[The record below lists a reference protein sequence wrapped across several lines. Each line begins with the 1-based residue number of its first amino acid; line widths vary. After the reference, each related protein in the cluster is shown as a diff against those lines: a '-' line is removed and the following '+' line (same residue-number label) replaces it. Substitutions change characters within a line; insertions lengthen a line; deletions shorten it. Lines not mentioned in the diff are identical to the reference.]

1 MIEVLVA
8 DDQAAVRAGLVLILG
23 AAPDVR
29 VVGEAADGER
39 AVELARELRPD
50 VVLMDVRMPRLDGIS
65 ATRQIAAFADVLV
78 LTTFDLD
85 EYVFGAL
92 RAGAAG
98 FLLKDVD
105 ADRLVEAVRTV
116 AAGNGIIAP
125 QVTRRLIGA
134 FAARPEP
141 VPPDPAAVAELTP
154 REREVLGCLGEGLSN
169 GEIAARLSMAETTT
183 KTHVSRIL
191 AKLGL
196 RSRVQAAI
204 LAQEL
209 AASGLPGPPGDGA
222 APDAPG
228 PGRGGLSAG

>member
-1 MIEVLVA
+1 MIGVLVA

-29 VVGEAADGER
+29 VVGEAGDGER

-65 ATRQIAAFADVLV
+65 ATRQIAGFADVLV

-116 AAGNGIIAP
+116 AAGDGIIAP

-141 VPPDPAAVAELTP
+141 PAPGPAAVAELTP
-154 REREVLGCLGEGLSN
+154 REREVLACLGEGLSN
-169 GEIAARLSMAETTT
+169 GEIAGRLSMAETTT

-209 AASGLPGPPGDGA
+209 AASGFSAPPGDGRGR
-222 APDAPG
+222 DAPG
-228 PGRGGLSAG
+228 TGSGDLSAG

>member
-169 GEIAARLSMAETTT
+169 GEIAVRLSMAETTT

-209 AASGLPGPPGDGA
+209 AAAGLPGPSGDGA

-228 PGRGGLSAG
+228 PGSGGLSAG

>member
-65 ATRQIAAFADVLV
+65 ATRQIAGFADVLV

-116 AAGNGIIAP
+116 AAGDGIIAP

-141 VPPDPAAVAELTP
+141 PDPGPAAVAELTP
-154 REREVLGCLGEGLSN
+154 REREVLARLGEGLSN
-169 GEIAARLSMAETTT
+169 GEIAERLSMAETTT

-209 AASGLPGPPGDGA
+209 AASGLPVPPGDAG
-222 APDAPG
+222 APG
-228 PGRGGLSAG
+228 APGSGSGDLSAS